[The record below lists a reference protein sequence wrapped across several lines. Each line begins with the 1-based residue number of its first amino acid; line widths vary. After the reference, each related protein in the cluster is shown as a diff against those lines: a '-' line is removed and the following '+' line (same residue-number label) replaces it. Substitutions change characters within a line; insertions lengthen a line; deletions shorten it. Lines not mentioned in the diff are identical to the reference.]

1 LTNLA
6 IAKVN
11 LGDYAG
17 AKADL
22 AQISGEKR
30 KGIAEYWTIYI
41 DQQMAKAAAPA
52 APAA

>member
-1 LTNLA
+1 LA

-22 AQISGEKR
+22 AKVTSPKR

-41 DQQMAKAAAPA
+41 DQQMAKPA